1 VLDPIYAALRPAL
14 RFVDPE
20 TAHHLAIRALAAAQ
34 RSGLLPPAA
43 VDDPALSVRLW
54 GHQFSNP
61 IGLAAG
67 FDKDGEAPDAL
78 LRLGFGHV
86 EIGTVTPR
94 PQPGNPR
101 PRLFRL
107 AEDRAV
113 INRYGFNS
121 RGVSAMAETL
131 SKRAGQG
138 AGLLGIN
145 VGKNKETADEAAD
158 FVAGI
163 EALCRFA
170 DYLVVN
176 LSSPNT
182 PGLRDLQGRA
192 AMERVITAV
201 LDARG
206 RAAPAGARPPLLVKL
221 APDLDGHGLAD
232 AAAVALSTGIDGL
245 IMGNT
250 TISRPASLRSAQ
262 RAETGGL
269 SGRPLMTL
277 STEKLAALYR
287 LTQGRL
293 PLIGAGGVAS
303 GADAYAKIRAG
314 ASLVQLYSALVF
326 EGPALAARI
335 KRDLA
340 ALLRRDGY
348 ASVAD
353 AVGADHR

>member
-1 VLDPIYAALRPAL
+1 VIDPIYAALRPAL

-34 RSGLLPPAA
+34 RTGLLPA
-43 VDDPALSVRLW
+43 VRPDDPVLAVQLW
-54 GHQFSNP
+54 GRDLANP
-61 IGLAAG
+61 LGLAAG
-67 FDKDGEAPDAL
+67 FDKEGDAPDAL
-78 LRLGFGHV
+78 FRLGFGHV

-121 RGVSAMAETL
+121 RGLQAMADTL
-131 SKRAGQG
+131 ARRTGQG

-158 FVAGI
+158 FAAGI

-176 LSSPNT
+176 VSSPNT

-192 AMERVITAV
+192 AMERVIGAV
-201 LDARG
+201 LDARA
-206 RAAPAGARPPLLVKL
+206 RAAPAGRVPPLLVKL
-221 APDLDGHGLAD
+221 APDLDERGLAD

-250 TISRPASLRSAQ
+250 TISRPPNLRSPQ
-262 RAETGGL
+262 RAEAGGL
-269 SGRPLMTL
+269 SGRPLLAL

-287 LTQGRL
+287 LTEGRL

-326 EGPALAARI
+326 EGPGLAARI

-348 ASVAD
+348 ASVAA